1 MSKVLTCPAHPA
13 SVARSRAFGP
23 ARMNSFTRFAG
34 YTTILLL
41 AFLAAAFAARGW
53 LQGQTLQLRTEAIT
67 AKRQQLLAA
76 IAMIRP
82 ARHDRDSNYLQTL
95 SELVGGVVEVQ
106 SDGTPHAETDPT
118 LLSFT
123 ETVNE
128 TGQPPVVLRVSFAPP
143 ATTRLLGLHKNMVLG
158 LGLLAAALI
167 CVFFTLILVTQR
179 SGTERGT
186 PAPWTAAQAE
196 MSGLTQLAKTS
207 VAQSAELD
215 RERDVRRRA
224 EEDAQLKQRLLA
236 QSLEEKI
243 RLGHDLHDGIIQSLY
258 AVGLTLES
266 ARALVKTDPAE
277 ADVRLEKCR
286 ESLNATIRSVREYIT
301 GLTPENL
308 RRIGFARAL
317 DALIADLPKDKAVQ
331 FQLRVDDEAAAQLS
345 VEQGANALQIA
356 REAIS
361 NSLRHSHANSITVRL
376 HQAGDEIGLLVQ
388 DNGIG
393 FKETPGGGHG
403 LRNMRARVAGLGGEA
418 RIESQP
424 GTGTR
429 VIITFPVRRAL

>member
-1 MSKVLTCPAHPA
+1 
-13 SVARSRAFGP
+13 
-23 ARMNSFTRFAG
+23 MNSFTRLAG
-34 YTTILLL
+34 YATILLL

-53 LQGQTLQLRTEAIT
+53 LQGQTLQMRTDAIT

-76 IAMIRP
+76 VAMTRP
-82 ARHDRDSNYLQTL
+82 AAQGWDVKYLHNLGEAIGGTV
-95 SELVGGVVEVQ
+95 ELAA
-106 SDGTPHAETDPT
+106 DAPPRAEEDANS
-118 LLSFT
+118 LSFT

-128 TGQPPVVLRVSFAPP
+128 QSISPILLHVMITPP
-143 ATTRLLGLHKNMVLG
+143 AMTRLLGLHQRMVFG
-158 LGLLAAALI
+158 LGLLAAALLCI
-167 CVFFTLILVTQR
+167 FFTLILIPQR
-179 SGTERGT
+179 AGAERA
-186 PAPWTAAQAE
+186 APLPWASAQAE

-207 VAQSAELD
+207 AAQSEELG

-224 EEDAQLKQRLLA
+224 EEDVQLKQLLLA

-266 ARALVKTDPAE
+266 VRALVTTNPTE
-277 ADVRLEKCR
+277 ADARLEKCR
-286 ESLNATIRSVREYIT
+286 ESLNDTIRSVREYIT

-308 RRIGFARAL
+308 RRIGFSRAL
-317 DALIADLPKDKAVQ
+317 DSLIADLPADKNVK
-331 FQLRVDDEAAAQLS
+331 FQVRVDEEAAALLS

-376 HQAGDEIGLLVQ
+376 HQAGEEVCLLVQ

-393 FKETPGGGHG
+393 YDQAQPGGGHG
-403 LRNMRARVAGLGGEA
+403 LRNMRARVERLGGVA
-418 RIESQP
+418 RVESQR

-429 VIITFPVRRAL
+429 VIITLPVPQSL

>member
-1 MSKVLTCPAHPA
+1 
-13 SVARSRAFGP
+13 
-23 ARMNSFTRFAG
+23 MNSFTRLAG
-34 YTTILLL
+34 YSTLLLL
-41 AFLAAAFAARGW
+41 AFFATAFAARGW

-76 IAMIRP
+76 IALTRP
-82 ARHDRDSNYLQTL
+82 AASGWNANYLHNLGEVIGGTV
-95 SELVGGVVEVQ
+95 ELQPDEAAHPDQ
-106 SDGTPHAETDPT
+106 DATS
-118 LLSFT
+118 LSFS

-128 TGQPPVVLRVSFAPP
+128 AAQSPLLLHVTFATP
-143 ATTRLLGLHKNMVLG
+143 AMTRLLGLHQRMVLG
-158 LGLLAAALI
+158 LGLLAATLLCI
-167 CVFFTLILVTQR
+167 FFTLILIPQR
-179 SGTERGT
+179 SGAERAT
-186 PAPWTAAQAE
+186 ALPWASAQAE

-207 VAQSAELD
+207 AAQSEELG

-224 EEDAQLKQRLLA
+224 EEDVQLKQRLLA

-266 ARALVKTDPAE
+266 VRALAASNPAE
-277 ADVRLEKCR
+277 ADARLEKCR
-286 ESLNATIRSVREYIT
+286 QSLNDTIRSVREYIT

-317 DALIADLPKDKAVQ
+317 DSLIAELPGDKAVK
-331 FQLRVDDEAAAQLS
+331 FQVRVDDEAAALLS

-376 HQAGDEIGLLVQ
+376 HQAGEEICLLVQ

-393 FKETPGGGHG
+393 FEEAQPGEGHG
-403 LRNMRARVAGLGGEA
+403 LRNMRARVERLGGVA
-418 RIESQP
+418 RLESQR

-429 VIITFPVRRAL
+429 IIITLPVLQTL